1 MLAEVRNALMLQRVL
16 GGASA
21 LTAIDALKM
30 ATRGGA
36 QTLNFKRVGKL
47 KEGWAAD
54 LAVFNMKTLDYAGSL
69 SDPAAAL
76 VFCGYDHRSEHTMI
90 NGKFTVRNG
99 KLTGFNEEE
108 IIKNVNRIASRL
120 L

>member
-1 MLAEVRNALMLQRVL
+1 
-16 GGASA
+16 
-21 LTAIDALKM
+21 
-30 ATRGGA
+30 
-36 QTLNFKRVGKL
+36 L